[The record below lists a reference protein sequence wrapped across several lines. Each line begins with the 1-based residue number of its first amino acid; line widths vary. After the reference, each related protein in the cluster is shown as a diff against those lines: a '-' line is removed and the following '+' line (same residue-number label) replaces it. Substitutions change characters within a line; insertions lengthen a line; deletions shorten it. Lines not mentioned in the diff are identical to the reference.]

1 LPVARGLRTSPR
13 AYDLCAWLRFRV
25 VSVVYAQALT
35 IGIPVNFTFA
45 LLIVYL
51 QLQAL
56 TIGIPIKELLMIGAT
71 ASLQPPSVAAAA
83 RGTSESSLA
92 ELSWI
97 VMIGS

>member
-1 LPVARGLRTSPR
+1 LPVARGLRTSPH
-13 AYDLCAWLRFRV
+13 AYDLCAWLRLRV

-51 QLQAL
+51 QAL
-56 TIGIPIKELLMIGAT
+56 TIGIPIKELLMFGAT
-71 ASLQPPSVAAAA
+71 ASLQAPSLAAAA

-92 ELSWI
+92 ELSRI